1 MLNPATSQEM
11 IIQFR
16 IVDRDL
22 TPLIGLNDS
31 ETLKLIELL
40 RENIAV
46 VAPANPSV
54 PVTASEVTTPLTLE
68 TILTHYPQVFDV
80 SIGGFEGELHLHTSN
95 NITPHK
101 TGPREIPLSVKDN
114 FIAEV
119 KDLQQQGI
127 IEKVT
132 EPTEW
137 VSAPTIVNKPS
148 AKNGI
153 SRFMAVSRPTD
164 HTGET

>member
-1 MLNPATSQEM
+1 MLNLATSEEM

-31 ETLKLIELL
+31 ETLKLVKLL

-54 PVTASEVTTPLTLE
+54 PVTASELTTPLTLE
-68 TILTHYPQVFDV
+68 TILTNYPQIFDD
-80 SIGGFEGELHLHTSN
+80 SIGKFEGELHLHTSN
-95 NITPHK
+95 DVTPHK
-101 TGPREIPLSVKDN
+101 TAPREIPLSVKNN

-137 VSAPTIVNKPS
+137 VSGPTIVNKPS

-153 SRFMAVSRPTD
+153 RLHRQQITE
-164 HTGET
+164 HGTQTI

>member
-1 MLNPATSQEM
+1 MRANYIFTQV
-11 IIQFR
+11 IISL
-16 IVDRDL
+16 L
-22 TPLIGLNDS
+22 TKWI
-31 ETLKLIELL
+31 
-40 RENIAV
+40 
-46 VAPANPSV
+46 
-54 PVTASEVTTPLTLE
+54 LE
-68 TILTHYPQVFDV
+68 R
-80 SIGGFEGELHLHTSN
+80 S
-95 NITPHK
+95 
-101 TGPREIPLSVKDN
+101 PREIPVSIKDN

-137 VSAPTIVNKPS
+137 VSAPTIVNKPA

-153 SRFMAVSRPTD
+153 SGFMAVSRPTD

>member
-1 MLNPATSQEM
+1 MT
-11 IIQFR
+11 
-16 IVDRDL
+16 V
-22 TPLIGLNDS
+22 IG
-31 ETLKLIELL
+31 K
-40 RENIAV
+40 
-46 VAPANPSV
+46 
-54 PVTASEVTTPLTLE
+54 
-68 TILTHYPQVFDV
+68 
-80 SIGGFEGELHLHTSN
+80 FEGELQFHTSN
-95 NITPHK
+95 DVTPHE
-101 TGPREIPLSVKDN
+101 TAPREIPLCVKNN

-164 HTGET
+164 HTGETWHTFCVR